1 MEHDEERAVTIYH
14 IDPSQIQGPP
24 PAPPEMTSAHL
35 RGAPS
40 FPVSPE
46 PIQVRSGRFP
56 ETGQRYVHYS
66 GSRPPQTAPAQY
78 SNGSYPFPGYSSV
91 RVWVDVRDCVLIV
104 L

>member
-1 MEHDEERAVTIYH
+1 MTIYH
-14 IDPSQIQGPP
+14 IDPSQIHGPP

-40 FPVSPE
+40 FPE
-46 PIQVRSGRFP
+46 PIQVRSGHP
-56 ETGQRYVHYS
+56 PATEQRYVRYS
-66 GSRPPQTAPAQY
+66 GLRPPQTAPVQY

-91 RVWVDVRDCVLIV
+91 RVVWIDVRDPVLIV